1 MNNKNIISAT
11 EARKN
16 LFSIIE
22 KVSSPDTFFTLT
34 EHGKAKAVIMSSDE
48 FESWTETLE
57 LLYMFP
63 NIKKEIAEAKKEIA
77 QGKYITY
84 KEFKNKYL

>member
-1 MNNKNIISAT
+1 MYVMTNKNIISAT

-22 KVSSPDTFFTLT
+22 KVSSPDTVFTLT
-34 EHGKAKAVIMSSDE
+34 EHGKAKAVIMSVDE
-48 FESWTETLE
+48 YESWVETLE

-63 NIKKEIAEAKKEIA
+63 NLPKEIARAENEIA
-77 QGKYITY
+77 KGNYITY
-84 KEFKNKYL
+84 E